1 MNADE
6 KILNRLK
13 ELIEAGERVLAT
25 QHGPG
30 EMVIGDDLVD
40 TQLAYQWSTSVQSLL
55 ARVFGRDS
63 EHYRNFVAQA
73 GAHLTFSP
81 VYHGQGILKAAKD
94 DYENGHIFELRR
106 LVEAEVFDDFLEQAQ
121 YLLDSGYHQA
131 AAVVAGCVLEDGL
144 RKLCAAR
151 GIAVPTHSKLDA
163 MNADLAQTGQHIDQ
177 AIGSPLVTGV
187 SLGSQLVCLTLVLDH
202 VEQATA
208 RPLIAAVGPGSQFL
222 NPALLRQHIGQAIGP
237 LVAGLGPGSGRRRSG

>member
-1 MNADE
+1 
-6 KILNRLK
+6 
-13 ELIEAGERVLAT
+13 
-25 QHGPG
+25 
-30 EMVIGDDLVD
+30 
-40 TQLAYQWSTSVQSLL
+40 
-55 ARVFGRDS
+55 
-63 EHYRNFVAQA
+63 
-73 GAHLTFSP
+73 
-81 VYHGQGILKAAKD
+81 
-94 DYENGHIFELRR
+94 
-106 LVEAEVFDDFLEQAQ
+106 
-121 YLLDSGYHQA
+121 
-131 AAVVAGCVLEDGL
+131 
-144 RKLCAAR
+144 
-151 GIAVPTHSKLDA
+151 